1 MISLTRRYRFSAA
14 HVLARPEWSRSR
26 NREVYGKC
34 ANPAGHGH
42 DYGLEVTVSGEVDP
56 VSGRLLPLERLDAV
70 VRARV
75 ISRLDQ
81 RLLNRDVPAFETEVP
96 TAENI
101 ARFAW
106 DALKGELAPACLER
120 IRLRETPKNSVCY
133 DGTTPTSGT
142 RPSAPRAR
150 PRPRE
155 RA

>member
-26 NREVYGKC
+26 NHVVYGMC

-42 DYGLEVTVSGEVDP
+42 DYGLVGTVGGEVDP
-56 VSGRLLPLERLDAV
+56 ASGRLLPLERLDAV

-75 ISRLDQ
+75 VSRLDQ

-106 DALKGELAPACLER
+106 DALKGELAPARLER

-133 DGTTPTSGT
+133 NGTTPASGT
-142 RPSAPRAR
+142 RPTRTRAPGG
-150 PRPRE
+150 E

>member
-1 MISLTRRYRFSAA
+1 MISLTRRYSFSAA
-14 HVLARPEWSRSR
+14 HVLARPEWTEGR
-26 NREVYGKC
+26 NQEVYGKC

-56 VSGRLLPLERLDAV
+56 ESGRLLPLERLDAV

-75 ISRLDQ
+75 VQRLDQ
-81 RLLNRDVPAFETEVP
+81 KLLNRDVPAFETEVP

-106 DALKGELAPACLER
+106 DALKGELAPARLER
-120 IRLRETPKNSVCY
+120 IRLRETPKNAVCY
-133 DGTTPTSGT
+133 DGTTPASAT
-142 RPSAPRAR
+142 RVR
-150 PRPRE
+150 PAE